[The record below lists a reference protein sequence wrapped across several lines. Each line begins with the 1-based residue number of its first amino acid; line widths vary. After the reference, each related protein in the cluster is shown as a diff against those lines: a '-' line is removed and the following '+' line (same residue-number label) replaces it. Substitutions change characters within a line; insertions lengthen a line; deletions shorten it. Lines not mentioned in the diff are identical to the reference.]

1 MDVPLALGSKI
12 VGMDP
17 MKMDMEQGM
26 MGPWL
31 AGTIYH
37 YLIGI
42 SFTLLYILLVGKGS
56 TKLGV
61 LFGIL
66 IWIGIDGITTNA
78 NDGRLF

>member
-1 MDVPLALGSKI
+1 
-12 VGMDP
+12 MDP

-66 IWIGIDGITTNA
+66 IWIGIDGRFFWTEN
-78 NDGRLF
+78 RLDLPLEHLSLISLMD